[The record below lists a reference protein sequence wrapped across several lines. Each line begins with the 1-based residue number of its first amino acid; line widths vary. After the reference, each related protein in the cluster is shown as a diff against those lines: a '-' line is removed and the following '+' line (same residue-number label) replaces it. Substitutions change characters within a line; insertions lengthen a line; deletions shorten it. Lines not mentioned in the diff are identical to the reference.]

1 MKKKYY
7 IEDVKIYNIAYRDAY
22 GLADYVDKTY
32 SRSFVDE
39 ESIPHIAN
47 DIRQKAK
54 QLEETNSN
62 PINMVTLSKFNDAFA
77 IHVYFYGN
85 MGKEMFS
92 LWFQL
97 VQQEYRFDAESN
109 TCKHVILKGGEL

>member
-1 MKKKYY
+1 MKKYY
-7 IEDVKIYNIAYRDAY
+7 IEDAKIYDTAYRDAY

-54 QLEETNSN
+54 QLEETNPN
-62 PINMVTLSKFNDAFA
+62 PINMVTISKFNDVLA
-77 IHVYFYGN
+77 IHVYFHGN
-85 MGKEMFS
+85 MGKEIFS

>member
-1 MKKKYY
+1 MKKYY
-7 IEDVKIYNIAYRDAY
+7 IEDVNIYDTPYRDAY

-54 QLEETNSN
+54 QLEE
-62 PINMVTLSKFNDAFA
+62 INIYPVNIVTLSKINDLFV
-77 IHVYFYGN
+77 IHVYFRGN
-85 MGKEMFS
+85 MGKEIFS
-92 LWFQL
+92 LWFRLAQK
-97 VQQEYRFDAESN
+97 EYRFDAESN
-109 TCKHVILKGGEL
+109 TCKHDILKGGDL